1 MFRNKEIIK
10 FGRFKNA
17 DMMKHIHQNFIN
29 MGMLEEDN
37 LFLESEMI
45 EEADGDNAGGDAPAA
60 DAPKADAAPKG
71 GAKGKGGNDAG
82 GDDNDPTNLFDG
94 KGVNGEDDEGGEGG
108 EDKGLF
114 GEDAGGDESDE
125 ALTKGLPSDDQYY
138 VVIIKDLNKKLVLLN
153 DVSLKLLSPSD
164 ETESKLI
171 EKIRTVTYSFNR
183 FVEQYTEYDSPKAL
197 IIKLKKTIDTLILY
211 IDTYI
216 KDRDDDG
223 E

>member
-82 GDDNDPTNLFDG
+82 DDNDPTNLFDG
-94 KGVNGEDDEGGEGG
+94 KGVNGEDAEGGEGG

-164 ETESKLI
+164 ETEAKLI

-216 KDRDDDG
+216 KDRDDG

>member
-94 KGVNGEDDEGGEGG
+94 KGVNGEGDEGGEGG

-164 ETESKLI
+164 ETEAKLI

-216 KDRDDDG
+216 KDRDDG

>member
-45 EEADGDNAGGDAPAA
+45 EEADGDNAGGDAPPA

-94 KGVNGEDDEGGEGG
+94 KGVNGEDAEGGEGG

-125 ALTKGLPSDDQYY
+125 ALTKALPSDDQYY

-164 ETESKLI
+164 ETEAKLI

-216 KDRDDDG
+216 KDRDDG